1 MLQDGLYEQ
10 IINKEIEN
18 ELSATDKLTQT
29 SGIDSAEMS
38 PRLLCEDWKISAT
51 TAAA

>member
-29 SGIDSAEMS
+29 SGIDSA
-38 PRLLCEDWKISAT
+38 
-51 TAAA
+51 